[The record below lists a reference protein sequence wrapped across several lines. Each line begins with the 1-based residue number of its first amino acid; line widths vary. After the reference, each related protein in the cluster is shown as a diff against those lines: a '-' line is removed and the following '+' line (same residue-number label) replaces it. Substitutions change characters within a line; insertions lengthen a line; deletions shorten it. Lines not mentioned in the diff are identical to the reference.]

1 MDRLLSKK
9 AVREIVG
16 FSFAHIARMEDEAK
30 FPRRI
35 RIGGRVFWV
44 HSEIDDWVQ
53 FHIAARDATTR
64 S

>member
-1 MDRLLSKK
+1 MERLLSKK

-16 FSFAHIARMEDEAK
+16 FSFAHIARLETAGL
-30 FPRRI
+30 FPKRL

-44 HSEIDDWVQ
+44 LSEIQDWVHK
-53 FHIAARDATTR
+53 HIAARDATSR